1 MLKAHAKVTK
11 LLAFIT
17 DAVAVCLALVIAWFC
32 RDLPGIADNSFSFL
46 LLAVFLISVWLFLL
60 NHYALYGSLRR
71 RSRTDLAISV
81 VMVHLVGGLI
91 AGTSFLLVPSG
102 LFSTKTLLVFLIAS
116 FVLLMTEKVIVR
128 SSLGFFRRRGFNTRN
143 LLIAGCPQDVHI
155 FNERLAG
162 HSDWGLL
169 VLGAVLTERDAD
181 HRVPEALKVLG
192 KFEDIVS
199 VCKSHPVDEVILC
212 TPRDLMP
219 DLKEK
224 LFDLQELGVSIRVV
238 LESFDQR
245 YSKKE
250 LGYFCDRIPFLTIS
264 SNRLDTETVF
274 LKRALDI
281 VGSLAGLAIT
291 AIIFPFIA
299 FAIKHES
306 SGPVFFGLER
316 VGENGRIFTVWKFR
330 SMHTDAEERK
340 QELLARNEMQGAIF
354 KIANDPRVTCV
365 GRFLRRTSLDEFPQ
379 FWNVLIGEMSLV
391 GTRPPTPDEVEQYEN
406 WQRRRISIKP
416 GITGNWQVRGRN
428 RLKKFDDIVRLDL
441 DYIDNW
447 NLWLDLRILLKT
459 VRVVL
464 TREGSC

>member
-1 MLKAHAKVTK
+1 MLKAHAKATR
-11 LLAFIT
+11 LLAYAT
-17 DAVAVCLALVIAWFC
+17 DAVVVSLALTIAWFYQ
-32 RDLPGIADNSFSFL
+32 DFSGAAGDNISFL
-46 LLAVFLISVWLFLL
+46 LLAVFLVPVWLLLL
-60 NHYALYGSLRR
+60 NHYALCGSLRR

-81 VMVHLVGGLI
+81 VMVHLVGGIIVGATL
-91 AGTSFLLVPSG
+91 FLVAPE
-102 LFSTKTLLVFLIAS
+102 LFPTKILLVFLVAS
-116 FVLLMTEKVIVR
+116 FVLLTTEKVLVR

-143 LLIAGCPQDVHI
+143 LLIAGCPQDVQR
-155 FNERLAG
+155 FDERLAG
-162 HSDWGLL
+162 HSDWGLI
-169 VLGAVLTERDAD
+169 VLGVVLTERDAG
-181 HRVPEALKVLG
+181 HRVPETLKVLG
-192 KFEDIVS
+192 EFAEIVS

-212 TPRDLMP
+212 TPRDLVP

-224 LFDLQELGVSIRVV
+224 FFDLQELGVSVRVI

-281 VGSLAGLAIT
+281 VGSLTGLALT
-291 AIIFPFIA
+291 AAIFPFIA

-306 SGPVFFGLER
+306 SGPVFFGQER

-365 GRFLRRTSLDEFPQ
+365 GQFLRRTSLDEFPQ
-379 FWNVLIGEMSLV
+379 FWNVLIGDMSLV
-391 GTRPPTPDEVEQYEN
+391 GTRPPTPDEVERYEN
-406 WQRRRISIKP
+406 WQRRRISIRP
-416 GITGNWQVRGRN
+416 GITGIWQTSGRN
-428 RLKKFDDIVRLDL
+428 HLKKFDDIVRLDL
-441 DYIDNW
+441 NYIDNW
-447 NLWLDLRILLKT
+447 TLWLDLKILLKT